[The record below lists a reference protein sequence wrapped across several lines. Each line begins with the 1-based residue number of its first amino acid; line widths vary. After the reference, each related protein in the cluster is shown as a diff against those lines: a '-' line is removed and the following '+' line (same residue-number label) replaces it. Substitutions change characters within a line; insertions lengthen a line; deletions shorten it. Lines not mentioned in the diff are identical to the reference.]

1 VLGGE
6 KESEGGAEVGDEILD
21 PTARR
26 VLSVSGR
33 PELLKIDFLF
43 FFFFLNKTA

>member
-33 PELLKIDFLF
+33 PEDRFSVFLF
-43 FFFFLNKTA
+43 LKQNCLGK